1 MDEIDKVQQNNLLPF
16 EQSKKDEVVQSL
28 QRDVDDIGITL
39 QWWMNDFRESWETE
53 YPRAVEQLS
62 DEHWETWYTNFKN
75 FTRQDIK
82 YCFNEIRKTPR
93 DFPPNLSH
101 LYNLTQNN
109 AQTRPSVDSIGS
121 DDRCQD
127 KQYSTC
133 NYGNPHWLM
142 NKFGEY
148 EFIHFCVMSCEK
160 YIKAYPNEYEQ
171 NQKPEPMTKGRWFE
185 MVSDFMSNTDEEVF
199 NHGFTQADRK
209 VRTWEYCELMKD
221 GNLKEV
227 LEMRGHDTNMS
238 FKDISKLMRKLPK
251 RKSLGYGLDQ

>member
-16 EQSKKDEVVQSL
+16 EQSKKDEVVKSL

-109 AQTRPSVDSIGS
+109 AQT
-121 DDRCQD
+121 
-127 KQYSTC
+127 
-133 NYGNPHWLM
+133 
-142 NKFGEY
+142 
-148 EFIHFCVMSCEK
+148 
-160 YIKAYPNEYEQ
+160 
-171 NQKPEPMTKGRWFE
+171 
-185 MVSDFMSNTDEEVF
+185 
-199 NHGFTQADRK
+199 
-209 VRTWEYCELMKD
+209 
-221 GNLKEV
+221 
-227 LEMRGHDTNMS
+227 DTNMS